1 MIHKRNMTKDSIEQ
15 NHNIINLQSICL
27 VCNCGF
33 NKIRYNSI
41 HANLPDKV
49 WIFLDL
55 KQRSQFFNQSLKIVQ
70 KLRFSNYIVLRIMT
84 RTPDFQ
90 LNFIFCTVFLWP
102 TNQKSGLRVAIT
114 VYLCYMCESAR
125 LPVLGVN

>member
-1 MIHKRNMTKDSIEQ
+1 MIHKRNMTKESIEQ

-41 HANLPDKV
+41 HANLPDIV

-90 LNFIFCTVFLWP
+90 LNFIFCTVFFVA
-102 TNQKSGLRVAIT
+102 NQSEIRIEGRH
-114 VYLCYMCESAR
+114 YC
-125 LPVLGVN
+125 LPVLHV